1 MTVSRFCAG
10 FALLAAAACTQEQRI
25 NVPSTPAATGY
36 VPPSYV
42 STDYAATAPVQV
54 SAPRY
59 VSSGA
64 VPNYAPPLAGAQN
77 APPLA
82 DVTTVAAPPPP
93 PPPPLL
99 QPETAV
105 QSFAASPAILQSVP
119 TYDAEPPRYLP
130 QEPQVITN
138 ATRVYAPA
146 PNLAS
151 GPAPARPPAYT
162 QATYTPAPD
171 TQATYTAAAIQ
182 PIRESARAPLA
193 SYGKDTPP
201 PRTNRRFTTI
211 DDTRVA
217 ELSTQGERTP
227 ALPQTIAR
235 VSGQQVTTAEPF
247 SIPTS
252 PTGKPY
258 YLSATPPAIEY
269 HIPHIP
275 QEEPLWCWAAAAQQA
290 IGWVNKGRAPSQ
302 CAIVA
307 LAHGLNVQ
315 ECCSDREGIC
325 ARTGE
330 IPAIAT
336 LVESFGGEARELATV
351 PRDPQTIYDILRK
364 GDTLLIR
371 LRPAPHDEAV
381 GIRHMIVVRGIEW
394 LRLPNNQLQATL
406 LYNDPLGAGER
417 AVNFDEIEG
426 FFEQALVV
434 SRI

>member
-1 MTVSRFCAG
+1 M
-10 FALLAAAACTQEQRI
+10 
-25 NVPSTPAATGY
+25 PGY
-36 VPPSYV
+36 VS
-42 STDYAATAPVQV
+42 ALPVQT
-54 SAPRY
+54 PRY
-59 VSSGA
+59 LPSGA
-64 VPNYAPPLAGAQN
+64 LPGYAPPLPAATVGSLTATRPQIVQSYT
-77 APPLA
+77 APPAILQPA
-82 DVTTVAAPPPP
+82 PAYDAQPLRSLPTQPQAVTTMARAYAPAPDPAPRAIAAPVVRTPVVTAPAYSPPAYSP
-93 PPPPLL
+93 PAY
-99 QPETAV
+99 TAAP
-105 QSFAASPAILQSVP
+105 AASPA
-119 TYDAEPPRYLP
+119 P
-130 QEPQVITN
+130 Q
-138 ATRVYAPA
+138 
-146 PNLAS
+146 
-151 GPAPARPPAYT
+151 
-162 QATYTPAPD
+162 
-171 TQATYTAAAIQ
+171 
-182 PIRESARAPLA
+182 PLA
-193 SYGKDTPP
+193 SYGKDLPP
-201 PRTNRRFTTI
+201 PRTNRRFTAI
-211 DDTRVA
+211 NETRVA
-217 ELSTQGERTP
+217 ELSKRPQQSAPEPRTI
-227 ALPQTIAR
+227 TR
-235 VSGQQVTTAEPF
+235 VSGQQITTAEPF

-252 PTGKPY
+252 STGKPY
-258 YLSATPPAIEY
+258 YLGSTPPAIEY

-290 IGWVNKGRAPSQ
+290 IGWVNKGRAPAQ

-307 LAHGLNVQ
+307 LAHGLDVQ
-315 ECCSDREGIC
+315 ECCADREGIC

-336 LVESFGGEARELATV
+336 LVERFGGEARELATV

>member
-10 FALLAAAACTQEQRI
+10 FALFAATACTQGPRAY
-25 NVPSTPAATGY
+25 VPPAPAATGY
-36 VPPSYV
+36 VSPGYV
-42 STDYAATAPVQV
+42 SPGYVAPEYVQTVPVQTG
-54 SAPRY
+54 SPRY
-59 VSSGA
+59 IPSTA
-64 VPNYAPPLAGAQN
+64 VPGYAPPLPAATIGS
-77 APPLA
+77 
-82 DVTTVAAPPPP
+82 VTTTRPQVVQSYAAPPAA
-93 PPPPLL
+93 L
-99 QPETAV
+99 QRV
-105 QSFAASPAILQSVP
+105 PA
-119 TYDAEPPRYLP
+119 YDAQPPRYLP
-130 QEPQVITN
+130 AEPPVVTN
-138 ATRVYAPA
+138 VARAYAPA
-146 PNLAS
+146 PDVA
-151 GPAPARPPAYT
+151 PAPAPATVQPPAYSP
-162 QATYTPAPD
+162 PA
-171 TQATYTAAAIQ
+171 YTAAAIVQ
-182 PIRESARAPLA
+182 PAPALPPAPVRAPVVA
-193 SYGKDTPP
+193 YGKDVPP
-201 PRTNRRFTTI
+201 PRTNRRFTAISGTK
-211 DDTRVA
+211 VA
-217 ELSTQGERTP
+217 ELASRRQPVASR
-227 ALPQTIAR
+227 PQTITP
-235 VSGQQVTTAEPF
+235 SQGMQVTTAEPF

-258 YLSATPPAIEY
+258 YLGSTPPAIEY

-336 LVESFGGEARELATV
+336 LVERFGGEARELASV